1 MRNKRSKRWIGS
13 LVTVLVVGWIGA
25 AASADPIGVV
35 LTPKEFS
42 ELFDGTEI
50 PIGDALVTNMSVG
63 NLKAEVV
70 SQAFEDGL
78 GNYAYLY
85 QVINTGTAGNNVIEV
100 FTCNP
105 FFGATSSSTV
115 GYLTAEAP
123 SGFTLDGQLV
133 IGANVDGASGP
144 TVSFGFPAPWPPYIP
159 TSWAIDPGESS
170 VTLYVLSDAEP
181 GTITGNVIDGTIASG
196 DIVGPVPEPVT
207 LAMLAMGGLAVL
219 KGRRHAASRRMRS
232 RR

>member
-1 MRNKRSKRWIGS
+1 MQNKRSKRWIGS

-25 AASADPIGVV
+25 AASANPIGVD
-35 LTPKEFS
+35 LTPMAFS
-42 ELFDGTEI
+42 DLFDGETPI
-50 PIGDALVTNMSVG
+50 MIGDPLVTDMSAG
-63 NLKAEVV
+63 NLMAEVV

-85 QVINTGTAGNNVIEV
+85 QVTNTGTTGNNVIEL

-105 FFGATSSSTV
+105 FFGATSSSTL
-115 GYLTAEAP
+115 GYLIDEDP
-123 SGFTLDGQLV
+123 PGDEFTLGVQDV
-133 IGANVDGASGP
+133 IGANVDAVAGP

-170 VTLYVLSDAEP
+170 VTLYVLSTAEP

-196 DIVGPVPEPVT
+196 NIVGPVPEPAT
-207 LAMLAMGGLAVL
+207 MSLLAIGGLAVL
-219 KGRRHAASRRMRS
+219 RRRKR
-232 RR
+232 